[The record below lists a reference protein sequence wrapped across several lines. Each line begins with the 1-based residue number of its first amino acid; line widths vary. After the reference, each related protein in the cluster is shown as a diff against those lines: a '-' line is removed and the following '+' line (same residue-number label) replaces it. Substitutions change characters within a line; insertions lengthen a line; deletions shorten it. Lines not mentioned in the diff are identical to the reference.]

1 MLGQLSTWKSRLGS
15 SAPGTSA
22 DRPTGSSINALAVYP
37 LAVPA
42 IAGPGAMLTTV
53 LLTDNRLYGFWDQ
66 SLTTAVLAVVLS
78 IYFVILLFANPI
90 MKLIGIGG
98 ANVLRRVMGIL
109 LSAIAIKMVLTAFQ
123 AWLGLPEL

>member
-1 MLGQLSTWKSRLGS
+1 
-15 SAPGTSA
+15 
-22 DRPTGSSINALAVYP
+22 
-37 LAVPA
+37 
-42 IAGPGAMLTTV
+42 V
-53 LLTDNRLYGFWDQ
+53 LLTDNRLYGVWEQ
-66 SLTTAVLAVVLS
+66 ALTTVVLAVVLS
-78 IYFVILLFANPI
+78 IFFVILLFANPI